1 MKTFEVRFELSAPR
15 SGFAFSGRNFIA
27 AMQCYLAKDH
37 GGTCHGEATDALL
50 IAQIRAREL
59 EAFMPLAQA
68 WAEAERRQAPNLKLL
83 VVENPRCV
91 LTRSQEEQAEANCVI
106 PVKLTRK
113 FFFNVA
119 AGRFVASN
127 VWHGGREAFT
137 CWVAADSQARRDQW
151 KSAVACGAA
160 QRLCRVFQSEEHFQ
174 QWSSEMSRYFGLR
187 PV

>member
-1 MKTFEVRFELSAPR
+1 
-15 SGFAFSGRNFIA
+15 
-27 AMQCYLAKDH
+27 MQCYLARDH

-50 IAQIRAREL
+50 IAQIRAPEL
-59 EAFMPLAQA
+59 GTFMPLAEA
-68 WAEAERRQAPNLKLL
+68 WAEAERRQAPDLKLL
-83 VVENPRCV
+83 VIENPRDV
-91 LTRSQEEQAEANCVI
+91 LTRSQEVQAEANCVNPI
-106 PVKLTRK
+106 KLTRE
-113 FFFNVA
+113 FFFTLA

-137 CWVAADSQARRDQW
+137 CCVAVDLEARRNQW

-174 QWSSEMSRYFGLR
+174 QWSSEMRRYFGLR